1 MSNISDKAVVSP
13 KAKIGNN
20 VTIYPF
26 VYVEDDVVIGDGCTI
41 YPGVNLMNGTRLG
54 KENTIYQNT
63 VIGAQ
68 PQDFN
73 YKGGNTLCI
82 IGDNNIIRENV
93 VINRATYTDGQTLI
107 GNHNF
112 IMEGVHISHD
122 TKIGDKNVFGYGTK
136 IAGDCEIG
144 NSVIF
149 SSGII
154 ANPGVRVGDAS
165 MIQSGCRFSKD
176 IPPYIVAGGSPIK
189 YGGVNSYVIDRINIS
204 EKVKGHIA
212 NAYRLVFHGQ
222 DALVNVCAQIDQQIP
237 KGEEIDN
244 ITSFLKAS
252 KLGIIAKMQGAE

>member
-41 YPGVNLMNGTRLG
+41 YPGVNLMNGSRLG
-54 KENTIYQNT
+54 KDNTIYQNT

-82 IGDNNIIRENV
+82 IGDRNIIRENV
-93 VINRATYTDGQTLI
+93 VINRATYEDGQTVI
-107 GNHNF
+107 GNDNF
-112 IMEGVHISHD
+112 IMEGVHVSHD
-122 TKIGDKNVFGYGTK
+122 TKIGNKNVFGYGTK

-144 NSVIF
+144 NFVIF
-149 SSGII
+149 SSGVI
-154 ANPGVRVGDAS
+154 ANPGVRVGDAA

-189 YGGVNSYVIDRINIS
+189 YGGVNSYVIDRINIT
-204 EKVKGHIA
+204 EEVKGHIA

-237 KGEEIDN
+237 KAEEIDN
-244 ITSFLKAS
+244 ITTFLKAS

>member
-1 MSNISDKAVVSP
+1 MNNISDKAVISP
-13 KAKIGNN
+13 NAQIGQN

-26 VYVEDDVVIGDGCTI
+26 VYVEDDVVIGDNCII

-54 KENTIYQNT
+54 KGNTIYQNT

-73 YKGGNTLCI
+73 YKGGSTLCV
-82 IGDNNIIRENV
+82 IGENNIIRENV
-93 VINRATYTDGQTLI
+93 VINRATYADGQTLI
-107 GNHNF
+107 GNDNF

-122 TKIGDKNVFGYGTK
+122 VKIGDKNVFGYGTK

-144 NSVIF
+144 NFVIF
-149 SSGII
+149 SSGVI
-154 ANPGVRVGDAS
+154 ANPAVRVGDAV
-165 MIQSGCRFSKD
+165 MVQTGGRFSKD

-189 YGGVNSYVIDRINIS
+189 YGGINAFVIDRINITG
-204 EKVKGHIA
+204 KVKGHIA

-237 KGEEIDN
+237 KGKEIDN
-244 ITSFLKAS
+244 IVKFLKES
-252 KLGIIAKMQGAE
+252 KLGIIAKMQGAD

>member
-41 YPGVNLMNGTRLG
+41 YLGVNLMNGSRLG
-54 KENTIYQNT
+54 KDNTIYQNT

-73 YKGGNTLCI
+73 YKGGNTLCV
-82 IGDNNIIRENV
+82 IGDRNIIRENV
-93 VINRATYTDGQTLI
+93 VINRATYEDGQTVI
-107 GNHNF
+107 GNDNF
-112 IMEGVHISHD
+112 IMEGVHVSHD
-122 TKIGDKNVFGYGTK
+122 TKIGNKNVFGYGTK

-144 NSVIF
+144 NFVIF
-149 SSGII
+149 SSGVI
-154 ANPGVRVGDAS
+154 ANPGVRVGDAA

-189 YGGVNSYVIDRINIS
+189 YGGVNSYVIDRINIT

-244 ITSFLKAS
+244 ITTFLKAS